1 MLKGR
6 CRYCRAPIGILYP
19 GAELAALAIAG
30 VSVGTLHGSTVLI
43 ACALGWM
50 LLALAL
56 IDLRHH
62 TLPDALTLPLAVAGL
77 ATALLP
83 EGATLLD
90 RALGCVL
97 GFVIFLSISIVY
109 RRIRGREGLG
119 MGDAKLLAAGGGWV
133 AWQGLASVVLIASA
147 AALAVAAVRATQDR
161 SHIEAT
167 TRIPFGL
174 YLGPAIWLVWL
185 VGPIN
190 IG

>member
-1 MLKGR
+1 M
-6 CRYCRAPIGILYP
+6 
-19 GAELAALAIAG
+19 AIAG
-30 VSVGTLHGSTVLI
+30 VSVATLHGGTVLV
-43 ACALGWM
+43 ACALGWT

-62 TLPDALTLPLAVAGL
+62 RLPDALTLPLAVAGL
-77 ATALLP
+77 ATAGLP
-83 EGATLLD
+83 EGASLFD
-90 RALGCVL
+90 RALGCAL
-97 GFVIFLSISIVY
+97 GFFIFLSISTVY

-119 MGDAKLLAAGGGWV
+119 MGDVKLLAAGGAWV

-147 AALAVAAVRATQDR
+147 AALAVAAVQAAQDR
-161 SHIEAT
+161 SHIQAT

-174 YLGPAIWLVWL
+174 YLGPAIWLIWL